1 MSVFESNLKLNE
13 LLINIKLKKQ
23 YINHLQNQIIK
34 LNKTKIKNVKDFIP
48 KLKYAFPLKK
58 RESYIVKYIVSIAFT
73 KSNTLLHV
81 SDFSGKLKL
90 FLSAGSTHYK
100 GKNKKNRNSVL
111 RDFFRILSEK
121 GRFLKRQPI
130 ALHFKNVSS
139 FRFRILK
146 ALKKKFLVLS
156 VKNFNSYPYNGCR
169 VKKIRRKKI
178 RKKVIFS

>member
-23 YINHLQNQIIK
+23 YINRLQNQIVK
-34 LNKTKIKNVKDFIP
+34 LKIKTLPP
-48 KLKYAFPLKK
+48 KLKNFSLIKK
-58 RESYIVKYIVSIAFT
+58 KESYLIKYVVSITFT

-90 FLSAGSTHYK
+90 FLSAGSINYL

-111 RDFFRILSEK
+111 RDFFRILAEK
-121 GRFLKRQPI
+121 GRFLKNQPI
-130 ALHFKNVSS
+130 ALHFKNVGS
-139 FRFRILK
+139 FKFKILK
-146 ALKKKFLVLS
+146 ALKKKFLVLI

-178 RKKVIFS
+178 RKKYL